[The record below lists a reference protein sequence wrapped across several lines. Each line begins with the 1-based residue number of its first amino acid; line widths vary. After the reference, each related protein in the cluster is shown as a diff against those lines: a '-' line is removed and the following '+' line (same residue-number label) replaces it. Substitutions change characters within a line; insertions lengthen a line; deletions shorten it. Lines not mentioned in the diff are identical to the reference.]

1 MTPDSWGE
9 KRRGIVSVPGPGAGA
24 TRGAGT
30 ADGRH
35 PRSTPEAPSRS
46 TWRRTSLVKSA
57 STQCMEEMKMRLSV
71 GSLVVVAGVALA
83 LCVGCDKGQK
93 SGGGGSTGST
103 TAAAAGGNVDAAAF
117 FKMRCSVCHGEHGL
131 GDGPG
136 GAALNPKPRN
146 FTDAT
151 WQASVDDDHIKKTIT
166 EGGAAVGKSPAM
178 APNPDLKSK
187 PELLNALVKYVRSLK
202 K

>member
-1 MTPDSWGE
+1 
-9 KRRGIVSVPGPGAGA
+9 
-24 TRGAGT
+24 
-30 ADGRH
+30 
-35 PRSTPEAPSRS
+35 
-46 TWRRTSLVKSA
+46 
-57 STQCMEEMKMRLSV
+57 MRLSV
-71 GSLVVVAGVALA
+71 GSLMVAGSVALA

-93 SGGGGSTGST
+93 SGGGSGT
-103 TAAAAGGNVDAAAF
+103 TTQGASGGGTDAAAY
-117 FKMRCSVCHGEHGL
+117 FKMKCAVCHGEGGL

-151 WQASVDDDHIKKTIT
+151 WQASVDDDHIKKTIL
-166 EGGAAVGKSPAM
+166 EGGAAVGKSAAM

-187 PELLNALVKYVRSLK
+187 PDLLNALVKYLRGLK